1 MKKLHLTTTSKM
13 NLAGNYSVFIYAETN
28 FINEVDTSSQTNLLL
43 DHTVEELTFVYG
55 NVQRTISLAQINEK
69 KKQSIQLTEDLSIEL
84 RLVPRI
90 YLLDQTNLI
99 LSLLSGLLAVAYS
112 IFTTSNW
119 KELLFLSGS
128 TIIVLL
134 LFMILYKHPIHTG
147 HYNLRMF
154 MTISALLL
162 IFFLI
167 PIENWTIK
175 TLIGLSTFTVITR
188 FIKDYQRT
196 LALVYNPF
204 NKS

>member
-69 KKQSIQLTEDLSIEL
+69 KKQIIQLTEDLSIEL